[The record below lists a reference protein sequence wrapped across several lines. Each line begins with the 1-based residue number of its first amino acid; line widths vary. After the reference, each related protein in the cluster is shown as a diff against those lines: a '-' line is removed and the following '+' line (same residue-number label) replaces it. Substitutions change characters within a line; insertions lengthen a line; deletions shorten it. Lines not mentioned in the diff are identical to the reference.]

1 MRLSFSRKI
10 VFSRLCLWCISFVD
24 SQILFLSEA
33 IFHSLPIILWAY
45 EDRIDRWWEAN
56 LAEVCALCGVAS
68 GTVSLV
74 SGACKLAS
82 TGEGHPAYQRR
93 IRLLAQRW
101 GRHAVLSD
109 AVWALA
115 ESPCRPHRTAP
126 HAGCQRPTSASSRS
140 RLHAEHPCVTS
151 RWWTRWHRHRCV
163 AARYAYLGIAGVRW
177 TSYNLEGDA
186 HKGGA
191 YVHLPV
197 KWAEKTT

>member
-74 SGACKLAS
+74 SGTCKLAS

-115 ESPCRPHRTAP
+115 ESPCRPHRTARRMP
-126 HAGCQRPTSASSRS
+126 ASNECF
-140 RLHAEHPCVTS
+140 LTIPAPC
-151 RWWTRWHRHRCV
+151 
-163 AARYAYLGIAGVRW
+163 W
-177 TSYNLEGDA
+177 TSLC
-186 HKGGA
+186 HKPMMNKMAPAPLRCGSLCLFGNRWCEMDE
-191 YVHLPV
+191 L
-197 KWAEKTT
+197 